1 MRNFW
6 HIQLHPNNQAEFP
19 REKVRKILEETHY
32 IGMGEWEDGWVYIDQ
47 FKNVLKTGDIVLV
60 RSKGPLALVEVI
72 GEPEKTLNPNVDF
85 DWFENRRL
93 IKVLQF
99 FDNHIQEQIGKKVDG
114 TFNPVTFASANS
126 SEFIKKWYS
135 LYSKTHMLDQTISL
149 LKYKKQIILQGP
161 PGTGKTRLAKE
172 IAKELTVSVD
182 KGSPLHKINEF
193 FKNFNPEDPKVKA
206 TREEFESKLKAF
218 YEKFPKEE
226 LHKMSLEDYC
236 IGTGAND
243 SFCWWIERGLQR
255 LGYYFPGSSRS
266 YLIYYSKT
274 YDQYSTHFKH
284 SPYLSEAK
292 NIEEAMSRLAEM
304 IAHLVAKGD
313 TSKVDLNLG
322 TSFIIKI
329 LNSYYPEKYFPI
341 NGKVALN
348 NLCKLLKIDRKGL
361 SALQMNLK
369 VQEFF
374 DQKKKEHNV
383 DIKNYDFM
391 LWLFDEFDLKG
402 EIDFQEN
409 NIITK
414 GETKLIQFHPAYTY
428 EDFVR
433 GIVVETNDDNKPE
446 YRVVNKVL
454 GDFAEK
460 ALKNHSAN
468 FVLII
473 DEINRANL
481 PSVLGE
487 LIYALEYRFDKE
499 DVEGTTVE
507 SMYSLKSTEL
517 EEEFEDKKLVLPKN
531 LFIIGTMN
539 TADRSV
545 GHIDYAI
552 RRRFAFVDVLPRLE
566 PVHDHAKVNFELV
579 SSLFVKN
586 PKEALTANS
595 TPERSECLSPD
606 FRPEDVWIGHSYFLT
621 DKTGEEAKQE
631 ISIKMKYEVVPLLKE
646 YLKDGILIDEAK
658 VKEVIQSIS
667 H

>member
-6 HIQLHPNNQAEFP
+6 HMQMHQPDSPVGIERDILTKLKMIGLASWDTEEAGQQAAFMTKMNE
-19 REKVRKILEETHY
+19 
-32 IGMGEWEDGWVYIDQ
+32 
-47 FKNVLKTGDIVLV
+47 GDIVAIKHGTTLI
-60 RSKGPLALVEVI
+60 ALVEVNGPYI
-72 GEPEKTLNPNVDF
+72 EITDDKEYNWLVRRRKIKILDWYRPELGLKVSARGTLVRCDQ
-85 DWFENRRL
+85 DKDADSTKSIL
-93 IKVLQF
+93 
-99 FDNHIQEQIGKKVDG
+99 
-114 TFNPVTFASANS
+114 
-126 SEFIKKWYS
+126 KWYS
-135 LYSKTHMLDQTISL
+135 NLISNKMKTDAIRL
-149 LKYKKQIILQGP
+149 LEYKKQIILQGP
-161 PGTGKTRLAKE
+161 PGTGKTRMAKE

-193 FKNFNPEDPKVKA
+193 FKNFDPEDPKITS
-206 TREEFESKLKAF
+206 TREEFESKLRAF
-218 YEKFPKEE
+218 HEKFPKEE

-243 SFCWWIERGLQR
+243 SFCWWIERGLQK

-266 YLIYYSKT
+266 YLIYYSKAS
-274 YDQYSTHFKH
+274 DQYSTHFKH
-284 SPYLSEAK
+284 SPYLTEAK
-292 NIEEAMSRLAEM
+292 NIEQAMSRLAEM
-304 IAHLVAKGD
+304 IAYLVEKQD
-313 TSKVDLNLG
+313 TSNVDQNLG

-348 NLCKLLKIDRKGL
+348 NLCKMLKIDRKGL

-369 VQEFF
+369 VQDYF
-374 DQKKKEHNV
+374 DQMKNEYKV
-383 DIKNYDFM
+383 DMKNYDFM
-391 LWLFDEFDLKG
+391 LFLFDEFDLKG

-433 GIVVETNDDNKPE
+433 GIVVETNEDNKAE

-454 GDFAEK
+454 GEFAEK

-487 LIYALEYRFDKE
+487 LIYALEYRFDKD

-507 SMYSLKSTEL
+507 SMYSLKSTDMEDEL
-517 EEEFEDKKLVLPKN
+517 KDNKLVLPKN

-552 RRRFAFVDVLPRLE
+552 RRRFAFVDVLPSLE
-566 PVHDHAKVNFELV
+566 PVHENAKVYFEKV

-586 PKEALTANS
+586 FKEALETSKA
-595 TPERSECLSPD
+595 PERADSLSPD
-606 FRPEDVWIGHSYFLT
+606 FRSEDVWIGHSYFLT
-621 DKTGEEAKQE
+621 DKSGEEADQE
-631 ISIKMKYEVVPLLKE
+631 IGIKMKYEVVPLLKE
-646 YLKDGILIDEAK
+646 YLKDGILIDEEK
-658 VKEVIQSIS
+658 VKEVINSIS
-667 H
+667 L